1 MTKKT
6 SAFPYKKAVNQ
17 ENVIAFIRKK
27 DAGGNYFYSLADP
40 RDGEW
45 LGLAGAGF
53 VPADSDGCLETI
65 HSADRNEY
73 AAALLESEE
82 NEKAF
87 AERFRIVLPSG
98 EARWLF
104 GSSTPVKQK
113 NGDIVWTGFWFDATA
128 LHKHD
133 YYKGIVLDSVPE
145 GVVVF
150 DKQGMI
156 ITATKRFCD
165 IVHCSEENLKSTSIM
180 ALLPESAADTMQQQL
195 LLSAIKD
202 RAVFTEILQKDEYPP
217 VHVEIEL
224 VPEESFFI
232 CVFRDITAFVRRE
245 KDLRYLAY
253 HDTDTGIENLAYLKD
268 IFPKVEEN
276 SKVSQNLI
284 GVLSVEPKSMGQINA
299 VTNRAIR
306 SKLIAAV
313 ADRIRTALRDSDVL
327 AQTGECHFTV
337 LLTDIEFSIGM
348 ERKVDRILKAFD
360 EPLCVDDLEFD
371 LSVCIGVCFYPQ
383 DAKTLETLI
392 ERADLALNK
401 AREASVGMRLYT
413 NEFLTAQVI
422 NHSIRKNLKS
432 AIENHEI
439 KAFFQ
444 PQIDISTGQI
454 VGMEALAR
462 WKTVDGI
469 FIQPKDF
476 ISDAE
481 EYGLI
486 DHLTKEILDQ
496 ACGWN
501 QKWYSMGL
509 CRAPVSVN
517 ISARQFH
524 NETRLL
530 QMVDDSLDAS
540 GLPPYLLEL
549 ELTESSAMCDP
560 DNAKKIITKLLDNNI
575 RCSLDD
581 FGTGY
586 SSLAVL
592 RSFPLKKL
600 KIDRSFILNMKD
612 KKNLEIVRATIAMA
626 HALNL
631 AVLAEGVETREN
643 FNILKSL
650 ECDIIQG
657 YLFSQPL
664 CPEDTE
670 LLLMRWDAGQ
680 VAEEN
685 FD

>member
-1 MTKKT
+1 MTEKMPP
-6 SAFPYKKAVNQ
+6 FPYKNALRQ
-17 ENVIAFIRKK
+17 ENVVPFVRKK
-27 DAGGNYFYSLADP
+27 TADGTFLYSLPEESDCDWVHAP
-40 RDGEW
+40 
-45 LGLAGAGF
+45 LA
-53 VPADSDGCLETI
+53 ADSDGCPENIHWSDRAAYADALKVSET
-65 HSADRNEY
+65 D
-73 AAALLESEE
+73 
-82 NEKAF
+82 EKPF
-87 AERFRIVLPSG
+87 AERFRILLPSG
-98 EARWLF
+98 ETHWIF
-104 GSSTPVKQK
+104 GTSTPVKKK
-113 NGDIVWTGFWFDATA
+113 NGEIVWTGFWFDVSS
-128 LHKHD
+128 LHQQD
-133 YYKGIVLDSVPE
+133 YYNGIVLDSIPE

-156 ITATKRFCD
+156 LTATKRFCD
-165 IVHCSEENLKSTSIM
+165 IVHCSEDTIRSCSILS
-180 ALLPESAADTMQQQL
+180 LLPESVADTMQQQL
-195 LLSAIKD
+195 LLSSIKD
-202 RAVFTEILQKDEYPP
+202 RAIFTDILQKDDYPP
-217 VHVEIEL
+217 IHVEIEL
-224 VPEESFFI
+224 VPEDAAFI
-232 CVFRDITAFVRRE
+232 CVFRDITEFVRRE
-245 KDLRYLAY
+245 RDLRYLAY
-253 HDTDTGIENLAYLKD
+253 HDTNTGIENQAYLKD

-276 SKVSQNLI
+276 SKVGQTLI
-284 GVLSVEPKSMGQINA
+284 GVLSIEPKSLGQI
-299 VTNRAIR
+299 RAIVNR
-306 SKLIAAV
+306 SVRFQLISAI
-313 ADRIRTALRDSDVL
+313 ADRIRSALRDSDVL
-327 AQTGECHFTV
+327 AQTGACHFTV
-337 LLTDIEFSIGM
+337 LLTDIEFSIGI

-360 EPLCVDDLEFD
+360 DPICVDDLEFD

-383 DAKTLETLI
+383 DGKILSQLI
-392 ERADLALNK
+392 ERADLALHK
-401 AREASVGMRLYT
+401 ARETSVGMRLY
-413 NEFLTAQVI
+413 NSEFLTAQVI
-422 NHSIRKNLKS
+422 NHTIRKNLKT
-432 AIENHEI
+432 AIENHDI

-444 PQIDISTGQI
+444 PQIDIKTGQI

-462 WKTVDGI
+462 WQTSDGI

-496 ACGWN
+496 ACFWN

-530 QMVDDSLDAS
+530 HMIDEALDES

-560 DNAKKIITKLLDNNI
+560 ENAQKIITKLLDNNI

-612 KKNLEIVRATIAMA
+612 KKNLEIVRATIAMS

-631 AVLAEGVETREN
+631 SVLAEGVETREN
-643 FNILKSL
+643 FNILKTL